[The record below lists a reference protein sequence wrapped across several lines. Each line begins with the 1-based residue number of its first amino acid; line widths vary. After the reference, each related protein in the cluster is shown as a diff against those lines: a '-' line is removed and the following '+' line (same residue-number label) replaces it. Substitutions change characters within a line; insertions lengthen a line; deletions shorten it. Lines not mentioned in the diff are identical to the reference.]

1 MQPQPNA
8 AMEEKQ
14 EADTPGLTGADDDGN
29 ITSGELATFFGT
41 EPSEPTEDVPIETEV
56 VEPEDAPAGSEDS
69 ETTEESTEDVLS
81 HSEEEAGEDEADE
94 AEEPE
99 VPKSTQKLL
108 KQISKLTARAKG
120 AEEKVDDMR
129 KEVDALKS
137 ESPEDQAVKGG
148 STGIPE
154 IDKVETVGELDAL
167 REQAMLAKRFAL
179 KHIGK
184 DYVEDGEEEYDG
196 DQIRNILRRSE
207 DFLMEHIPARQAYL
221 QEREHAE
228 GNAREDFPVWRGEDD
243 EGEQLVMN
251 IMGNADL
258 MNKSLSQ
265 MPNQKYLVG
274 LMYEGMKVVQARKAE
289 AGKKPP
295 AKKRA
300 ASPPSATEEVSA
312 SPQSQTRSSKKERKK
327 YEALGSENV
336 SAQQLTK
343 FFTD

>member
-56 VEPEDAPAGSEDS
+56 VESEDATAGLEDS

-81 HSEEEAGEDEADE
+81 HSEEE

-207 DFLMEHIPARQAYL
+207 DFLMEHIPARPAAL
-221 QEREHAE
+221 QDREHAE

-251 IMGNADL
+251 SMGNADL
-258 MNKSLSQ
+258 MSQSLSQ

>member
-1 MQPQPNA
+1 
-8 AMEEKQ
+8 MEEKQ

-69 ETTEESTEDVLS
+69 ETTE
-81 HSEEEAGEDEADE
+81 
-94 AEEPE
+94 
-99 VPKSTQKLL
+99 
-108 KQISKLTARAKG
+108 
-120 AEEKVDDMR
+120 
-129 KEVDALKS
+129 VDALKS
-137 ESPEDQAVKGG
+137 ESPEAQAVKGG

-258 MNKSLSQ
+258 MSKSLSQ

>member
-1 MQPQPNA
+1 
-8 AMEEKQ
+8 MEEKQ

-69 ETTEESTEDVLS
+69 ETTEESTENVLS
-81 HSEEEAGEDEADE
+81 HSEEETEEDEA
-94 AEEPE
+94 E

-258 MNKSLSQ
+258 MSKSLSQ